1 MSRMRKA
8 YPPEFKAEAV
18 LLVRED
24 GMGVASIADELPRL
38 RRRRPSRTSLAVRR
52 ARFRPQRRSS
62 CVRYARPDPSS
73 GRAVADI
80 DVRYEF
86 YRRKHT
92 VRGRFGPSP
101 PSR

>member
-18 LLVRED
+18 LLARED
-24 GMGVASIADELPRL
+24 GTGVASIADELPRL

-52 ARFRPQRRSS
+52 ARFRSRRRSS
-62 CVRYARPDPSS
+62 CVRHGRPGSRS
-73 GRAVADI
+73 ACAVADI
-80 DVRYEF
+80 DDRHEF

-92 VRGRFGPSP
+92 TRSRFGPSP